1 MNMNAADNYLIQKYG
16 SKTLS
21 GLRPQGNLELLH
33 PLFLYK
39 SQYVVEEQ
47 ERQYDDGN
55 LPTKGQRQR
64 QRRTVKSNSGREL
77 VILLIVTTYMLSVT
91 NSSKY
96 VNTLMLVLK
105 RLRGKKV

>member
-64 QRRTVKSNSGREL
+64 RTVKSNSGRKL